1 MRTACRRQRDALGR
15 NKQADRE
22 KMQTK
27 IYTTTAKTRLI
38 YLQIKSERGGEI

>member
-1 MRTACRRQRDALGR
+1 MRSDETNRQTE
-15 NKQADRE
+15 K